1 MIIDSSVLIAIL
13 KNEPDCVAYENTMT
27 ESRAPLVMSA
37 ATYLEAGIVADKF
50 RDESLK
56 VDLLDRLIATLQIAV
71 TPVTETQAR
80 FARLAYRRYGKGS
93 GHAAQL
99 NFGDCFAYALA
110 KDRDEPLLFKGN
122 DFSQTDLMP
131 ALA

>member
-1 MIIDSSVLIAIL
+1 MIVDTSVLIAIL
-13 KNEPDCVAYENTMT
+13 KREPNFEAFLEVMVGAVN
-27 ESRAPLVMSA
+27 PLSISA
-37 ATYLEAGIVADKF
+37 ATMFEAHTVVQRLG
-50 RDESLK
+50 
-56 VDLLDRLIATLQIAV
+56 VDGL
-71 TPVTETQAR
+71 ETQLGQLIEDVSITIQP
-80 FARLAYRRYGKGS
+80 FAQHQLPIAATAYRTYGKGS

-122 DFSQTDLMP
+122 DFSQTDLRP